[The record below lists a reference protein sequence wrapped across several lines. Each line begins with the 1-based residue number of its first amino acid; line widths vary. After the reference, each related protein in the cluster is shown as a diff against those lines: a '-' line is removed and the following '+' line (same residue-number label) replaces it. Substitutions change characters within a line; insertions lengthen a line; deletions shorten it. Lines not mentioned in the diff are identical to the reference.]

1 MQHQTPNTAGTLKVS
16 QEVIKTIV
24 KQVIIETEGVQAL
37 TSLPVPAKDMVI
49 KSGVKRSIKITLNG
63 DVAMVDISVSIK
75 IGYQVKTVAHYLFEK
90 SSAVNAESKVFPL
103 LAIIAST
110 AVAAAI
116 NMDIFYINFANT
128 LIFWLLLGAVNTVI
142 SSSITINEAH
152 V

>member
-63 DVAMVDISVSIK
+63 DVAIVDISVSIK
-75 IGYQVKTVAHYLFEK
+75 IGYQVKTVAEAIQNNVK
-90 SSAVNAESKVFPL
+90 EEIQQMTGITVSAVNVYISD
-103 LAIIAST
+103 AIAQK
-110 AVAAAI
+110 
-116 NMDIFYINFANT
+116 
-128 LIFWLLLGAVNTVI
+128 
-142 SSSITINEAH
+142 
-152 V
+152 